1 MSNPKISKIKVNG
14 ATYDI
19 GNSSIETWNGYPCQV
34 VSLQPGDVLLVH
46 VNDDLDLDNCRT
58 IMKELN
64 EAFPNNHCLLS
75 NEHVLKGFTILRDGF
90 YERINPSV
98 EIGTGIDID
107 KMFESIEKEYKNDF
121 LY

>member
-1 MSNPKISKIKVNG
+1 MFDKTKGYIS
-14 ATYDI
+14 
-19 GNSSIETWNGYPCQV
+19 EWNGYPCQV

-46 VNDDLDLDNCRT
+46 VNDDFDLDSRKI

-75 NEHVLKGFTILRDGF
+75 NEHVLKGFTILRDGS
-90 YERINPSV
+90 YEKINPSI

-107 KMFESIEKEYKNDF
+107 GMLETIDEEFKNDF

>member
-1 MSNPKISKIKVNG
+1 MSNPKISKMKVNG

-19 GNSSIETWNGYPCQV
+19 GNSSIETWKGYPCQV

-46 VNDDLDLDNCRT
+46 VNDDLDLDNCNT

-64 EAFPNNHCLLS
+64 ETFPNNHCLLS

-90 YERINPSV
+90 YEKINPSV

-121 LY
+121 LC

>member
-1 MSNPKISKIKVNG
+1 MSNPKINKLKVNG
-14 ATYDI
+14 ITYDT
-19 GNSSIETWNGYPCQV
+19 GNNSIETWNGYPCQV

-46 VNDDLDLDNCRT
+46 VNDDLDLDSCKI

-75 NEHVLKGFTILRDGF
+75 NEHVLKEFTILRDGS
-90 YERINPSV
+90 YEKINPSI

-107 KMFESIEKEYKNDF
+107 GMLKTIDKEFKNDF